1 MLNKKINLFKK
12 KWQIIFLIAI
22 TVLILSWKKI
32 DMNSPNIDLVNR
44 LEVKIDRLV
53 ERYHTKKRENG
64 MLKDEIN
71 RLAKLLEDKINSYS
85 MLEKQFSKLKIAKTI
100 ESSSE
105 DVHETK
111 LRINQIV
118 REIDK
123 CIALLNR

>member
-1 MLNKKINLFKK
+1 M
-12 KWQIIFLIAI
+12 QR
-22 TVLILSWKKI
+22 KKI
-32 DMNSPNIDLVNR
+32 DMNSPNLDLVNR

-53 ERYHTKKRENG
+53 ERYHTQKRENG
-64 MLKDEIN
+64 VLKDEIN
-71 RLAKLLEDKINSYS
+71 RLVKLLEDKTSAYS
-85 MLEKQFSKLKIAKTI
+85 MLEQQFSKLKIAKAI

-111 LRINQIV
+111 LKINQIV